1 MISSNLDKVDWSML
15 SKNPNA
21 INILENNKDKI
32 CWYNIAKNP
41 NAIHLIKD
49 RVEYEKQLNTDEME
63 YYLRTGRRLLFWC
76 AISGNPNAIDLL
88 KNNQHKINWY
98 RLSSNP
104 KIFEDESM
112 PL

>member
-1 MISSNLDKVDWSML
+1 
-15 SKNPNA
+15 
-21 INILENNKDKI
+21 
-32 CWYNIAKNP
+32 
-41 NAIHLIKD
+41 
-49 RVEYEKQLNTDEME
+49 ME
-63 YYLRTGRRLLFWC
+63 YYLRSGRRLLFWC